1 MDRAQKQK
9 LVETLQQ
16 DLADT
21 VCVVVTHQ
29 TGLTV
34 AEATQLRR
42 QVRGA
47 GARYRV
53 TKNRLAR
60 RALDGTAFA
69 ALSPLFRGPTAI
81 AFSRDPVAAAKVTVE
96 FANRN
101 DKLTIIG
108 GGLAG
113 RLIDAAGVKELAL
126 LPGLDELRGRLIGLL
141 VAPATRVARVLQAP
155 AGQIARVLAAHAES
169 QGGTADADSAG
180 GTADADSAGGT
191 GEAAGPGETG

>member
-180 GTADADSAGGT
+180 GT